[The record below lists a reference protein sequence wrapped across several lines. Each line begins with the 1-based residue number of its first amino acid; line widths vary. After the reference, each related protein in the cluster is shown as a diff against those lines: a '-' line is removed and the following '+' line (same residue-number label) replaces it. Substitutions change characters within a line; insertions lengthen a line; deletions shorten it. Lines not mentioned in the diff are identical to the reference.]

1 MSEERKR
8 CSPGPIVRAMDFY
21 ATDGV
26 KLTFMQN
33 ERFGT
38 YCGSCMT
45 LLTLL
50 LISLFVIERAS
61 LLASDEDT
69 FISSVKSFRFE
80 QSPLNFSKHEHYF
93 AVSAPDPTVGRVK
106 FSHVY

>member
-1 MSEERKR
+1 
-8 CSPGPIVRAMDFY
+8 MDFY

-26 KLTFMQN
+26 KLTFRQN

-38 YCGSCMT
+38 YCGSCLT
-45 LLTLL
+45 LLTII

-61 LLASDEDT
+61 LLAGAEDT
-69 FISSVKSFRFE
+69 FISSVKSFHIE
-80 QSPLNFSKHEHYF
+80 HSHLDFSKHVHYF